1 MSVIHIL
8 PNGDVVPVPQ
18 DVVSQGNAAQQAFY
32 DLQLERIK
40 AESVLPEA
48 PAAPVEE

>member
-1 MSVIHIL
+1 MSVVHIM
-8 PNGDVVPVPQ
+8 PNGDVVPVPA

-40 AESVLPEA
+40 VESA
-48 PAAPVEE
+48 PATAGSDA